1 MQLETL
7 KVFCDVARQ
16 RSFSQAAQANHITQS
31 AASQMISQLERRMQ
45 VQLID
50 RSTRPLQLT
59 SLGQTYYE
67 GCKAVLDQYA
77 ELEASIRSAQTQI
90 AGTVQVAAIYSVGLG
105 DMGQLVGQFSAQ
117 QPNAL
122 VHIEYHHPDRV
133 YERVLEGT
141 ADLGL
146 VSFPRKSPKL
156 VAIPW
161 REEAMVLAC
170 APSHPLAQHVGV
182 GEAGVIPR
190 LLAGQKYVHFDK
202 NLMIRRQVDRFLRKQ
217 EVAVDVVLE
226 FDNIENI
233 KQAVS
238 IGAGIALLP
247 EPTLRREV
255 HGRTLVALPLKGCR
269 LTRSLGIIHRRRQRL
284 SNAAQ
289 SFLNLLHE
297 ANGQVR
303 VGEAGASA
311 DGPVADA
318 NAALPGSPPRPRR
331 HSRNGQQRHSRR
343 TV

>member
-31 AASQMISQLERRMQ
+31 AASQMVSQLERRMQ

-59 SLGQTYYE
+59 ALGQSYYD
-67 GCKAVLDQYA
+67 GCKTILDQYL

-90 AGTVQVAAIYSVGLG
+90 AGLVQVAAIYSVGLG
-105 DMGQLVGQFSAQ
+105 DMGQLVQRFAAQ
-117 QPNAL
+117 QPNAE

-133 YERVLEGT
+133 YERIEEGT

-156 VAIPW
+156 VAVPW

-170 APSHPLAQHVGV
+170 APNHPLSRLPVVAARQLI
-182 GEAGVIPR
+182 GE
-190 LLAGQKYVHFDK
+190 KYIHFDK
-202 NLMIRRQVDRFLRKQ
+202 NLVIRRHVDRYLRKLG
-217 EVAVDVVLE
+217 VAVEVVLE

-238 IGAGIALLP
+238 IGAGVALLP

-255 HGRTLVALPLKGCR
+255 RGRSLLAIPVAGPR
-269 LTRSLGIIHRRRQRL
+269 LTRPLGIIHRRRQRL
-284 SNAAQ
+284 SNAAL
-289 SFLNLLHE
+289 SFLNLLKADGGKPE
-297 ANGQVR
+297 GNGKPESN
-303 VGEAGASA
+303 GEAGH
-311 DGPVADA
+311 
-318 NAALPGSPPRPRR
+318 LPRPSPNGFRE
-331 HSRNGQQRHSRR
+331 RNGQRHARR
-343 TV
+343 TS

>member
-59 SLGQTYYE
+59 ALGQSYYE
-67 GCKAVLDQYA
+67 GCKTILDQYL

-90 AGTVQVAAIYSVGLG
+90 AGSVQVAAIYSVGLN
-105 DMGQLVGQFSAQ
+105 DMGQLVQRFSAQ
-117 QPNAL
+117 QPNAD

-133 YERVLEGT
+133 YECIEKGT

-156 VAIPW
+156 IAVPW
-161 REEAMVLAC
+161 REETMVLAC
-170 APSHPLAQHVGV
+170 APNHPLARAAVVAARQ
-182 GEAGVIPR
+182 
-190 LLAGQKYVHFDK
+190 LAGEKYVHFDK
-202 NLMIRRQVDRFLRKQ
+202 NLVIRRHVDRYLRKQ
-217 EVAVDVVLE
+217 GVTVDVVLE

-238 IGAGIALLP
+238 IGAGVALLP

-255 HGRTLVALPLKGCR
+255 RGRTLVAVPVAGPR
-269 LTRSLGIIHRRRQRL
+269 LIRPLGIIHRRRQRL
-284 SNAAQ
+284 SNAAL
-289 SFLNLLHE
+289 SFLNLLKAE
-297 ANGQVR
+297 GNGKLD
-303 VGEAGASA
+303 GNGDASHIPESLN
-311 DGPVADA
+311 GFRERH
-318 NAALPGSPPRPRR
+318 GSQRQ
-331 HSRNGQQRHSRR
+331 SRSS
-343 TV
+343 V